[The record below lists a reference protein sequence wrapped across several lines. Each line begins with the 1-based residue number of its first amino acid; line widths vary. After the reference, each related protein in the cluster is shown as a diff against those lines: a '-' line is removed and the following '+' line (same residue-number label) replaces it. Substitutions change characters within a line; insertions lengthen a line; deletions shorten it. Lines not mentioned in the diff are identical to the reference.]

1 MVSRRTFL
9 LGALGTALLAGG
21 GSVVAIEDGVVP
33 GRTRLADLAGA
44 CDVDAAPPAG
54 QVGAITSGQF
64 ASSARGRDV
73 GWSLALPPGHTST
86 VGLPV
91 ALVLHGRGEDHSSG
105 FAQLKLHQFLAAY
118 TRAGGT
124 PFALAAVDGGDS
136 YWHRRSNGDNPLGMI
151 TQEFLPMLGRLGLRT
166 DAIGVLGWSMGGYG
180 ALLLARE
187 AYRGTLV
194 DSGASARTAV
204 VAAAA
209 SSPALFASYQASA
222 SGAFDNAADFAR
234 YGDLANQPDVGDTPL
249 YVGCGATDAFTEQTK
264 RYRANA
270 SPLPAGGISKGCHTG
285 GYWRSVAAA
294 QISFIGSHFAAPLT
308 Q

>member
-9 LGALGTALLAGG
+9 LGALGAAALAAG
-21 GSVVAIEDGVVP
+21 GSVVAIEDGVLP
-33 GRTRLADLAGA
+33 GRARLADLTGA
-44 CDVDAAPPAG
+44 CDVDAVPAAG
-54 QVGAITSGQF
+54 PVGAVTSGRF
-64 ASSARGRDV
+64 ASSARGRDL
-73 GWSLALPPGHTST
+73 GWSLALPPGHSAA
-86 VGLPV
+86 GLRV

-136 YWHRRSNGDNPLGMI
+136 YWHPRSNGDNPLRML
-151 TQEFLPMLGRLGLRT
+151 TREFLPMLGRLGLRN

-180 ALLLARE
+180 ALLVARE
-187 AYRGTLV
+187 SIRGTL
-194 DSGASARTAV
+194 SSAGASDRTTV

-222 SGAFDNAADFAR
+222 SGAFDDAADFAK
-234 YGDLANQPDVGDTPL
+234 YGDLAGQPDVGKTPL
-249 YVGCGATDAFTEQTK
+249 YVGCGATDAFTGQTR

-270 SPLPAGGISKGCHTG
+270 SASAAGGISRGCHTG

-294 QISFIGSHFAAPLT
+294 QISFMGSHLAAN
-308 Q
+308 